1 MRIVTANPTGLCF
14 GVRRAIEELEA
25 ALRQAGTVYALG
37 SPIHNPQEISR
48 LEGLGLVVT
57 ENPEE
62 IPDGAVV
69 FVRAHGVGPKVL
81 ADLQR
86 RAVRVVDGTCPFVR
100 SAQERAGRL
109 SSEGYVVLL
118 VGDRDHPEVRGIRGY
133 VEGEAFVCH
142 GVEDLPPDRVF
153 DKVGVVCQTTQR
165 EATLG
170 AVVGAL
176 VPRAREL
183 RVFNT
188 ICRATVE
195 RQESI
200 RRLAEEVRHIV
211 VIGGRNSANTRKL
224 VEIARN
230 AGADVQSIEHA
241 GELDGGWLADKDRIG
256 VAAGA
261 STPDW
266 LIHQLISILA
276 TPRSS
281 RGTDGNDGDSRGNG
295 KPGNVWCGAG
305 RTGR

>member
-1 MRIVTANPTGLCF
+1 MISITDAGHRQNPFALPRSNGINLPSKSKPK
-14 GVRRAIEELEA
+14 GQLLGERSHAVPHVRTS
-25 ALRQAGTVYALG
+25 AG
-37 SPIHNPQEISR
+37 
-48 LEGLGLVVT
+48 
-57 ENPEE
+57 
-62 IPDGAVV
+62 
-69 FVRAHGVGPKVL
+69 RAHLLG
-81 ADLQR
+81 
-86 RAVRVVDGTCPFVR
+86 
-100 SAQERAGRL
+100 GRL
-109 SSEGYVVLL
+109 FRRRRLS
-118 VGDRDHPEVRGIRGY
+118 
-133 VEGEAFVCH
+133 
-142 GVEDLPPDRVF
+142 EDLPPDRIF
-153 DKVGVVCQTTQR
+153 EKIGVVCQTTQR

-170 AVVGAL
+170 AVVAAL
-176 VPRAREL
+176 VPRSREL

-241 GELDGGWLADKDRIG
+241 GELDGRWLSEKHRIG

-266 LIHQLISILA
+266 LIHQLISTLA

-281 RGTDGNDGDSRGNG
+281 RGMDGNDGDARGNG
-295 KPGNVWCGAG
+295 EPGNV
-305 RTGR
+305 